1 MDSADSRTT
10 VSMPLV
16 ISFVSSADSPR
27 ETQDRHLAEAQIY
40 PDQGDQRPPARVL
53 QPPSGLYVSNEPAD
67 DQHIELWLA
76 QAVRRREPGADS
88 RDRAAREGIL
98 SVHGH
103 GSRCCFQHESAALLH
118 ERLQCMRRAVVLLS

>member
-27 ETQDRHLAEAQIY
+27 ETQDRHLAEAQI
-40 PDQGDQRPPARVL
+40 
-53 QPPSGLYVSNEPAD
+53 
-67 DQHIELWLA
+67 IELWLA

-118 ERLQCMRRAVVLLS
+118 ERLQCMRRAVVLLSQVVLLRLRTVVERRPVLLQIGRAHV